1 MGVFAAKPEKEKRPT
16 TSIQKV
22 SVPNTGDFSFEK
34 NTTQLDAFW
43 AGALESASMLLW
55 IVTHLPNPEQYP
67 FL

>member
-1 MGVFAAKPEKEKRPT
+1 MSVFAAKPEKEKRPT

-34 NTTQLDAFW
+34 NTEQQDAFW